1 MKGLRHFWVHFME
14 SSSTPEVALESC
26 FENKINDIAKDY
38 SHLLH
43 TPSHIDLV
51 LGQYNEAIEK
61 NELSV

>member
-1 MKGLRHFWVHFME
+1 ME

-26 FENKINDIAKDY
+26 FKNKINDIAKDY

-61 NELSV
+61 NELAV